1 MLMLSG
7 IQHYVFCPRQWALI
21 HIEQQ
26 WAENRLTAE
35 GHSLH
40 VRVDVP
46 TRRVLNNNKLT
57 LRSVHVAS
65 RRLGLYGVCDALE
78 LIPCEGER
86 NYIEHE
92 KYAGRY
98 IPHPVEYKR
107 GRSKSTECDI
117 AQLVAQVMCLEEM
130 HGIEISHASLFY
142 WEVRRRE
149 EVEITDELR
158 VRTEMYAQGM
168 HKLYS
173 LRKTP
178 EAHFASRCKRC
189 SLYDICLPEKR
200 GSVEGYLKEVLE

>member
-1 MLMLSG
+1 M
-7 IQHYVFCPRQWALI
+7 
-21 HIEQQ
+21 
-26 WAENRLTAE
+26 
-35 GHSLH
+35 
-40 VRVDVP
+40 
-46 TRRVLNNNKLT
+46 
-57 LRSVHVAS
+57 
-65 RRLGLYGVCDALE
+65 
-78 LIPCEGER
+78 
-86 NYIEHE
+86 
-92 KYAGRY
+92 
-98 IPHPVEYKR
+98 
-107 GRSKSTECDI
+107 RSKSTECDI